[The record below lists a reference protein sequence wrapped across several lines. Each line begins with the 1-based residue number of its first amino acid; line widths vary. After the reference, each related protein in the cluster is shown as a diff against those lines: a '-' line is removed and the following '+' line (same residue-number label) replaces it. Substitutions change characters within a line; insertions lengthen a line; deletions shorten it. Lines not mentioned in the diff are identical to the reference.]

1 MPRPRPPATATRVL
15 RVPAEQVWDVVT
27 DVRNHT
33 RWVPMTR
40 IDATAGLR
48 VGDRFEAVS
57 GPFATAGAPGL
68 ADRMVIERLDPP
80 STAAA
85 TSGLAVYRK
94 LGPVLL
100 GTAEVRVRPL
110 GPDHCALTW
119 VEDVHLRGL
128 PAGATARV
136 LRPVLGTMLRVVM
149 ARASAE
155 LRAAT

>member
-1 MPRPRPPATATRVL
+1 MPSPRRSAPVTRVL

-40 IDATAGLR
+40 IAAAGDLR
-48 VGDRFEAVS
+48 VGDRFEAVT
-57 GPFATAGAPGL
+57 GPFATTGAPGL

-80 STAAA
+80 STDAAR
-85 TSGLAVYRK
+85 SGVAVYRK

-100 GTAEVRVRPL
+100 GTAEVHVRPL
-110 GPDHCALTW
+110 GPEHCALTW

-128 PAGATARV
+128 PAGATAGV
-136 LRPVLGTMLRVVM
+136 LRPVLGTMLRVVL